1 MRTYVQVSGTL
12 FGLFAL
18 GHLVRVIRHWPL
30 LIAGYPLPVLASIVV
45 LLVMGFMAF
54 WAWRLLSQP
63 GVSSPAGS
71 RSL

>member
-12 FGLFAL
+12 FALFAL
-18 GHLVRVIRHWPL
+18 GHLLRVIRHWPL
-30 LIAGYPLPVLASIVV
+30 LIAGYSLPVLASIVV

-63 GVSSPAGS
+63 NISSPGGGEP
-71 RSL
+71 